1 MNIKQRIKN
10 YSTASL
16 LLLFTSFFLIFAIKP
31 SVELIVSLFHEKEEL
46 TTIDKTLEVKIQNI
60 IQAQNT
66 YMTLAENIDILDRA
80 LPQKMRIT
88 DIKQLFASSSATI
101 DSLSIAQQQIV
112 PSMADTLTPIV
123 ISISTQGEY
132 AQIKKFVAFL
142 LQRPRIYTMDQ
153 IQLGK
158 AEGTESARLKTPMI
172 ISSYFYAPK

>member
-31 SVELIVSLFHEKEEL
+31 SVELIVSLFHEKDEL
-46 TTIDKTLEVKIQNI
+46 SRIDKTLEIKIQNI

-66 YMTLAENIDILDRA
+66 YMTLAENIDVLDKA

-88 DIKQLFASSSATI
+88 DIKQLLASSSATI
-101 DSLSIAQQQIV
+101 DSLSIEQQTII
-112 PSMADTLTPIV
+112 PSTADSLTPIV
-123 ISISTQGEY
+123 ISLTTQGEY
-132 AQIKKFVAFL
+132 SQIKKFVGFL
-142 LQRPRIYTMDQ
+142 IQRPRIFTVEQ

-158 AEGTESARLKTPMI
+158 AEGTESAQLKTPMI
-172 ISSYFYAPK
+172 INSYFYAPK

>member
-80 LPQKMRIT
+80 LPQKMR
-88 DIKQLFASSSATI
+88 
-101 DSLSIAQQQIV
+101 
-112 PSMADTLTPIV
+112 
-123 ISISTQGEY
+123 
-132 AQIKKFVAFL
+132 
-142 LQRPRIYTMDQ
+142 
-153 IQLGK
+153 
-158 AEGTESARLKTPMI
+158 
-172 ISSYFYAPK
+172 